1 MWIGFPL
8 VVILHLYIT
17 SELLIPQKKWY
28 VVIVLAIIGFFF
40 NLMIFLDPF
49 GSVVIIG
56 PPIKGFYHKAGLNPL
71 SLTGLIGVI
80 LMFFGLFF
88 SGLGFLIKSVKSK
101 GDIKRKFLYLS
112 LAMIIGYTF
121 GFLDSFTES
130 FVLVI
135 MRIGFISSNW
145 FSYMGLKTRKP
156 KEVKKKKPSEKEVE
170 FVSYMLGKSDD
181 TDLTKEISLMCENLR
196 EEVLVFISYATKD
209 ADTFKIKQIAE
220 KLTSYPEI
228 KDVLYWQED
237 LDDNIFEYMNDNVG
251 KCDVMVLFCSKA
263 ALKSVPV
270 KKEWTAADAM
280 EIPIIPIFI
289 NPDHIPP
296 LLKSR
301 LVFEYDFYEFQKNVE
316 MLRYLILKKCTTK

>member
-1 MWIGFPL
+1 MDSIPFNCYPPS
-8 VVILHLYIT
+8 IYYIRT
-17 SELLIPQKKWY
+17 LNPPEEMVYSYRISDNR
-28 VVIVLAIIGFFF
+28 FFF
-40 NLMIFLDPF
+40 YLMIFLDPF
-49 GSVVIIG
+49 GSVVLIG

-71 SLTGLIGVI
+71 SLTGLIGTI

-101 GDIKRKFLYLS
+101 GDIKRKFLDLA
-112 LAMIIGYTF
+112 LAMILGYTF
-121 GFLDSFTES
+121 GFLDSFVES

-135 MRIGFISSNW
+135 VRIGFISSNW
-145 FSYMGLKTRKP
+145 FSYLGLKTRKP

-170 FVSYMLGKSDD
+170 FVSYILGKSEDI
-181 TDLTKEISLMCENLR
+181 DLSKEISSMCENFS
-196 EEVLVFISYATKD
+196 EKVLVFVSYATKD
-209 ADTFKIKQIAE
+209 AETFKIKQISE

-228 KDVLYWQED
+228 EDVLYWQED
-237 LDDNIFEYMNDNVG
+237 LDDNIFEYMNDNLG

-280 EIPIIPIFI
+280 EIPIIPVFI

-301 LVFEYDFYEFQKNVE
+301 LGFEYDFYEFQKNVD
-316 MLRYLILKKCTTK
+316 MLRYLILKKCSTK